1 MFMCGRFVNITKI
14 NKLKK
19 ILDIKDPFNT
29 LGDIISYNIAPSTD
43 VNVILKNESLT
54 IESITWGI
62 QFIDK
67 VNNQINTVIN
77 SRIETVKEKIL
88 FKESFLKRRCLI
100 PANGYYEWQ
109 YNNGVKIPYFIQ
121 LPTLETFYFAGLWK
135 YSNITK
141 SVKKNFSILTK
152 KANNLINSIHHRMP
166 VILNSDESM
175 NYIDQGYNLL
185 DSNFFSNVEKDL
197 DFYTVSKIVN
207 SPRNNFIEC
216 TLPVN
221 QFRK

>member
-19 ILDIKDPFNT
+19 ILDIKDTFNT

-43 VNVILKNESLT
+43 VNVILKNGNLT
-54 IESITWGI
+54 IESINWGI

-166 VILNSDESM
+166 IILNIDEGIS
-175 NYIDQGYNLL
+175 YIEQEQNLL
-185 DSNFFSNVEKDL
+185 EKNFISKIEEDL
-197 DFYTVSKIVN
+197 DFYSVSKIVN
-207 SPRNNFIEC
+207 SPKNNTIEC
-216 TLPVN
+216 VQPISLLG
-221 QFRK
+221 K

>member
-29 LGDIISYNIAPSTD
+29 LGDIISYNIAPSTY

-67 VNNQINTVIN
+67 VNNQIKTVIN
-77 SRIETVKEKIL
+77 SRLETVKEKIL

-166 VILNSDESM
+166 IILNIDEGIS
-175 NYIDQGYNLL
+175 YIEQEQNLL
-185 DSNFFSNVEKDL
+185 EKNFISKIEEDL
-197 DFYTVSKIVN
+197 DFYFVSKIVN
-207 SPRNNFIEC
+207 SPKNNTIEC
-216 TLPVN
+216 VQPINL
-221 QFRK
+221 FGK